1 MAGVVAGRLE
11 AHRAVSRPLPHDV
24 SSSAHHRQVWRL
36 HAAVDGP
43 QFGSLSRTPALRE
56 AARAAFGPFQQWWA
70 PPIPAEPPARPSPGG
85 LLGLPGVRGYL
96 IDLHLGRST
105 VHDVVTG
112 IERELSRRAK
122 PFDLRVDILAVTQPS
137 VILQDEHHALISAEL
152 AGSED
157 GYRDWLYRAI
167 RTIA

>member
-1 MAGVVAGRLE
+1 MTLV
-11 AHRAVSRPLPHDV
+11 PL
-24 SSSAHHRQVWRL
+24 
-36 HAAVDGP
+36 
-43 QFGSLSRTPALRE
+43 
-56 AARAAFGPFQQWWA
+56 
-70 PPIPAEPPARPSPGG
+70 
-85 LLGLPGVRGYL
+85 
-96 IDLHLGRST
+96 
-105 VHDVVTG
+105 DVVTG